1 MPAKRLYRSRK
12 ERVIAGVCGGLA
24 EYFDIDPALVRLIV
38 LLLAFA
44 NGIGFLFYFVAWLVI
59 PLEPVER
66 QDSGSSEGGGEGG
79 VQPPVEPHE
88 KRDSRLWVGI
98 ILIVTGVIFLMGNY
112 MPWLSWSNLWPLILV
127 AVGIYL
133 IVGDKERSER

>member
-12 ERVIAGVCGGLA
+12 NRVIAGVCGGLA
-24 EYFDIDPALVRLIV
+24 EYLDIDPALVRLIV

-44 NGIGFLFYFVAWLVI
+44 NGIGFVFYFVAWLVI
-59 PLEPVER
+59 PQEPVER
-66 QDSGSSEGGGEGG
+66 RDSALSEETGEGG
-79 VQPPVEPHE
+79 VQYSVDPHE
-88 KRDSRLWVGI
+88 KRNSRIWVGI
-98 ILIVTGVIFLMGNY
+98 ILIVTGVIFLMSNY

-133 IVGDKERSER
+133 IVGNKEEAEE